1 MLNGEAAELEDA
13 VQSIN
18 LKPKDQKFKEV
29 ATRGLGDSFGELA
42 LLSKQA
48 SKHQVGVR
56 AARVVA
62 AGDHV
67 HLGVLSEEDYNRC
80 LAKIEKHRQ
89 E

>member
-1 MLNGEAAELEDA
+1 MLNGEADELEDA
-13 VQSIN
+13 IQSIN
-18 LKPKDQKFKEV
+18 LKNKDQKFKEV

-42 LLSKQA
+42 LLSKQG
-48 SKHQVGVR
+48 SKHQYGVR
-56 AARVVA
+56 AARVV

-80 LAKIEKHRQ
+80 LSKIEKHRQ